1 MKHAALVALCLATLG
16 ACKTEEAA
24 RPEPVEMTAEALSHY
39 CLMQIDEHPGPK
51 AQVHL
56 EGYPVPIFFAQV
68 RDALAYV
75 KGPEREAE
83 ITAFYV
89 NDMGA
94 AGASWAA
101 PGAHNWR
108 EANTMHFVVG
118 ADVTGGMGAPEI
130 VPFGGMSQARDF
142 AAQMGG
148 DVLTL
153 DAIAPEIV
161 LAPVEIT
168 GAAETDS

>member
-1 MKHAALVALCLATLG
+1 MRRPALIAACLIVLA

-24 RPEPVEMTAEALSHY
+24 APDPVEMTAEALSHF

-56 EGYPVPIFFAQV
+56 EDWPNPLFFAQV

-75 KGPEREAE
+75 KGPERDAP

-94 AGASWAA
+94 AGASWEA
-101 PGAHNWR
+101 PGTRNWVS
-108 EANTMHFVVG
+108 ADTALYVVG
-118 ADVTGGMGAPEI
+118 ADVTGGMGAPEV
-130 VPFGGMSQARDF
+130 VPFVDPAAARDF

-148 DVLTL
+148 HVLTL
-153 DAIAPEIV
+153 GEIAPETV
-161 LAPVEIT
+161 LAPVDMAP
-168 GAAETDS
+168 GAQEGT